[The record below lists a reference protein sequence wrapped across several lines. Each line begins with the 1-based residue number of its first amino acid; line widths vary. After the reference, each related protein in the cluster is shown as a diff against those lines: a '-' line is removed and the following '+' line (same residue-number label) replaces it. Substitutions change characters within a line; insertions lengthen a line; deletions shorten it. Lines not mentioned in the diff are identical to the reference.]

1 MRSSLKVYE
10 EQLEKLNQDLQKCE
24 SLNLNLEKQ
33 L

>member
-10 EQLEKLNQDLQKCE
+10 EQLEKLNQDLQKFE